1 MYYGLINSMNKAV
14 PASYPTSLRLFIDS
28 GNSLSYTGSG
38 TTVTDLSGY
47 SNNATLVNGV
57 GYSAS
62 NNGIFVLDNT
72 NDNISTP
79 LYATVANMACIA
91 WVKITSYDS
100 NLRFVLCDVGAGY
113 VEFGINVAGKLYWGN
128 YGSTSTV
135 GATTLALNTWY
146 CVGFNHKTGQKGE
159 VYVNGAL
166 DGQSSANANNIGNN
180 SFPLKLG
187 TNSVSYFNGNASIL
201 QLYNNSIT
209 SATFALVFN
218 TFKSRYGY

>member
-1 MYYGLINSMNKAV
+1 MYYGLINSMSKASA
-14 PASYPTSLRLFIDS
+14 PSYPTSQKLYIDA
-28 GNSLSYTGSG
+28 GNSLSYSGSG
-38 TTVTDLSGY
+38 TTVTDLSGNG
-47 SNNATLVNGV
+47 NNATLVNGV

-62 NNGIFVLDNT
+62 NGGIFVLDNT
-72 NDNISTP
+72 NDYISTP

-91 WVKITSYDS
+91 WVKISSYDS

-128 YGSTSTV
+128 YGSTTAV

-166 DGQSSANANNIGNN
+166 DGQSSGNANNIGNN
-180 SFPLKLG
+180 AFALKFG
-187 TNSVSYFNGNASIL
+187 TNSVSYFNGNVSVF

-209 SATFALVFN
+209 VDTFDLVFN
-218 TFKSRYGY
+218 SFKSRYGY